1 MTIEEQRK
9 VSCYEKQYSIVKFL
23 YTCNHRRFYVEK
35 ERVKF
40 LHNCCPVDVKTNKL
54 DKKYNEWV
62 LDNFSIFFYI
72 ALLHKGDRSLIVK
85 RWGPDGINA

>member
-1 MTIEEQRK
+1 MKNGTL
-9 VSCYEKQYSIVKFL
+9 VKFL

-40 LHNCCPVDVKTNKL
+40 LHNCCPVDVKTKKL
-54 DKKYNEWV
+54 DKKYRPNEWV
-62 LDNFSIFFYI
+62 LDNFSICFFFNV